1 MSYILDALKKSEQ
14 QRQALSPEALPAGT
28 ATSHEA
34 AGTVGSSSLLVG
46 LILGTVA
53 SLLVAA
59 ALWFVVAGTESLG
72 EGGGEGIDVADDVSS
87 LTSTPLVSAE
97 SGVNDSGVKQKADRA
112 VSQTTAVAV
121 HEVQTI
127 APASAASTVTVS
139 SAPSQAAKTGVESS
153 ASPHDVTE
161 SRDLSQ
167 LTSDSLATT
176 SSPAATSSPVV
187 GASTGQVETARR
199 VLPPL
204 SVLKTIPDLIITGH
218 IYSSVASKRSVS
230 MNGRDWSEGD
240 YVSDS
245 IRINTITPDGVII
258 EVDGWNLPLKRNK
271 GWQAIAD

>member
-28 ATSHEA
+28 ATSYEA

-59 ALWFVVAGTESLG
+59 ALWVVVAGTESLG

-127 APASAASTVTVS
+127 APAT
-139 SAPSQAAKTGVESS
+139 
-153 ASPHDVTE
+153 
-161 SRDLSQ
+161 
-167 LTSDSLATT
+167 
-176 SSPAATSSPVV
+176 TSSPVV
-187 GASTGQVETARR
+187 GASTGQAETARR

-230 MNGRDWSEGD
+230 MNGRDWSQGD

>member
-14 QRQALSPEALPAGT
+14 QRQALASEAPPADAVPLYETAGT
-28 ATSHEA
+28 A
-34 AGTVGSSSLLVG
+34 GPSSLLVG

-59 ALWFVVAGTESLG
+59 ALWFVVAGTEPVD
-72 EGGGEGIDVADDVSS
+72 EGIGVADDV
-87 LTSTPLVSAE
+87 TSTHLASSE
-97 SGVNDSGVKQKADRA
+97 SGVNDAGVNDPGVKQNADRA
-112 VSQTTAVAV
+112 VSHTAVVAV
-121 HEVQTI
+121 REVQTI
-127 APASAASTVTVS
+127 APASTSSTVTLS
-139 SAPSQAAKTGVESS
+139 SPSSEAAKTAAESS

-161 SRDLSQ
+161 ARDLSQ
-167 LTSDSLATT
+167 LTSDSLATA
-176 SSPAATSSPVV
+176 SSPATTSSPVV

-218 IYSSVASKRSVS
+218 IYSSVATKRSVS